1 MLNRIDPSVRLRRA
15 ILLNDVLLVQRI
27 VKNHPKLVSNPDF
40 EDKSNT
46 SLHLV
51 ASHGFTE
58 IAERLI
64 EAGHDHY
71 EISRNADH
79 DTPLMLA
86 ARNGHVDATI
96 LLMKCFPRSIP
107 YTNKAGMDALSMAA
121 RTVNGA
127 VLVPALLNDPQFPA
141 SPHGKDQDGNTA
153 LHHASAAGS
162 LKALRVLVMA
172 GADPHA
178 KNNYDW
184 TPLAYSQ
191 TVAAE
196 VYFKTLMAELER
208 LRQDDVKQSEERER
222 AKSAGLR
229 IVAAEDQ
236 VTPVAELDNDEVLKD
251 ALARHWSPVEKKR
264 PNTPGGGTSARYEWG
279 AALTNM
285 RTRSGS
291 GE

>member
-1 MLNRIDPSVRLRRA
+1 
-15 ILLNDVLLVQRI
+15 VLLVQRI

-51 ASHGFTE
+51 ASLGYTE
-58 IAERLI
+58 IAECLI
-64 EAGHDHY
+64 QAGHDEY
-71 EISRNADH
+71 EISRNGDH
-79 DTPLMLA
+79 DTPLMMA
-86 ARNGHVDATI
+86 ARNGHVDVT
-96 LLMKCFPRSIP
+96 LLLIKCFPRSIP

-121 RTVNGA
+121 RAVNGA
-127 VLVPALLNDPQFPA
+127 VLVPALLDDPHFPA
-141 SPHGKDQDGNTA
+141 SPHSKDQDGNTA

-162 LKALRVLVMA
+162 LKALRLLVIA

-208 LRQDDVKQSEERER
+208 ARQDDVKQSEERER

-236 VTPVAELDNDEVLKD
+236 VTPVTELDNDEMLKD
-251 ALARHWSPVEKKR
+251 ALARHWSPIEKKR